1 VVSRVVVTGGAGMLG
16 GSLVRHLAADGTG
29 VLSVDIRPLPDTG
42 RTGPVAPHAV
52 ADIRD
57 ASAIGALLR
66 GADAVVHCAGALPS
80 YPASEI
86 WSVIVDGTR
95 SALTASR
102 AAGVARFV
110 HISSTAVY
118 GLPTVVPTPEGH
130 PLSPVDTYGRAKVAA
145 ERVCAEYRADGMCV
159 PILRPKT
166 FLGPGRLGLF
176 DMLFEWA
183 DDGRNFP
190 VLGAGDA
197 RIQMLDI
204 DDLLRAVVT
213 VLRAPA
219 ATAGGTFNIGAA
231 EFRSLRDEFQAVL
244 DAAGHGKRV
253 VSLPA
258 RPALAVL
265 AGLERMHLSPVY
277 GRLLRKLLADSY
289 VSLVKARDQLGFEPR
304 YSNRDAILRTYH
316 WWRSHRGSRPAKLS
330 GRTSSDPWRQGVLR
344 GVKALF

>member
-1 VVSRVVVTGGAGMLG
+1 MVSRVVVTGGAGMLG
-16 GSLVRHLAADGTG
+16 GSLVRHLAADGTD
-29 VLSVDIRPLPDTG
+29 VLSVDIRSLPDTG
-42 RTGPVAPHAV
+42 RAGLMARHAV

-57 ASAIGALLR
+57 TSAISALLR

-86 WSVIVDGTR
+86 RSVIVDGTR
-95 SALTASR
+95 SALAASQ
-102 AAGVARFV
+102 AAGVTRFV

-118 GLPTVVPTPEGH
+118 GLPTVVPTPEGY
-130 PLSPVDTYGRAKVAA
+130 PLIPVDAYGRAKVAA

-183 DDGRNFP
+183 EDGRNFP
-190 VLGAGDA
+190 VLGAGDS

-213 VLRAPA
+213 VLRSPA
-219 ATAGGTFNIGAA
+219 ATAGATFNVGAA
-231 EFRSLRDEFQAVL
+231 EFHSLRDEFQAVL

-253 VSLPA
+253 VSLPT

-265 AGLERMHLSPVY
+265 VGLERTHLSPVY

-289 VSLVKARDQLGFEPR
+289 VSIAKARDQLGFEPR
-304 YSNRDAILRTYH
+304 YSNRDAILRTYQ
-316 WWRSHRGSRPAKLS
+316 WWRSHRASRLAKLS
-330 GRTSSDPWRQGVLR
+330 GRTSSDPWRQGILR